1 LSGYISVSLP
11 KACYDAVNLR
21 LISGYKANLQKY
33 SGQPQTKLSRIIL
46 TFFMVLFNRI
56 ICFVFRRIPVMPDKR
71 GQAPLHLLE

>member
-33 SGQPQTKLSRIIL
+33 SGQPANKII
-46 TFFMVLFNRI
+46 TDNTDIFHGFI
-56 ICFVFRRIPVMPDKR
+56 
-71 GQAPLHLLE
+71 